1 MNMFLNV
8 PPWYCLVLNEIKKEE
23 TEENHEEKIRE
34 THWHGPHHF
43 FWQGGREVIP
53 FLKDLGNKKY
63 PAVLAKIPFQLPL
76 SVLIGDSPH
85 PTEALWR

>member
-1 MNMFLNV
+1 MKLKRKRQRKTT
-8 PPWYCLVLNEIKKEE
+8 KKRS
-23 TEENHEEKIRE
+23 EKHIGME
-34 THWHGPHHF
+34 LTTF
-43 FWQGGREVIP
+43 FGGGGREVIP
-53 FLKDLGNKKY
+53 FLKDLGKKKY

>member
-1 MNMFLNV
+1 MEL
-8 PPWYCLVLNEIKKEE
+8 
-23 TEENHEEKIRE
+23 T
-34 THWHGPHHF
+34 TF
-43 FWQGGREVIP
+43 FGGGGREVIP
-53 FLKDLGNKKY
+53 FLKDLGKKKY

>member
-1 MNMFLNV
+1 MSMFLNV

-34 THWHGPHHF
+34 THWHGAHHF
-43 FWQGGREVIP
+43 FWRGGREVIP
-53 FLKDLGNKKY
+53 FLKDLGKKKY